1 MKKGDH
7 IWVKTKW
14 DGVTHHGVY
23 CGDGTVIHFD
33 GHDKLNGNAKIRRHS
48 LERFSH
54 PFPVSEISVFEPC
67 NSSLADEIVRKA
79 ESFVGESGYNL
90 VLSNCEHFASYC
102 VNGIWKSKQVINKA
116 NQTSK
121 SFLDANVRALSKPN
135 IIELAR
141 KAAMGQQDPAKAAVV
156 FLVVGGAAAA
166 VLSPAIEK
174 VTEIV
179 SERRN
184 TKK

>member
-1 MKKGDH
+1 M
-7 IWVKTKW
+7 
-14 DGVTHHGVY
+14 
-23 CGDGTVIHFD
+23 
-33 GHDKLNGNAKIRRHS
+33 
-48 LERFSH
+48 
-54 PFPVSEISVFEPC
+54 SVFEPC

-79 ESFVGESGYNL
+79 EFFVGESGYNL

-102 VNGIWKSKQVINKA
+102 VNGIWKSKQIINKA

-121 SFLDANVRALSKPN
+121 SFLNAEARALSKPN

-141 KAAMGQQDPAKAAVV
+141 KAAMGQQDPRAAVTV
-156 FLVVGGAAAA
+156 FVVVGIGAAA

-179 SERRN
+179 FERRN